1 MRIFHKIQVHI
12 VQKGWAKAMNMFI
25 KFLIAA
31 VFAGTPLLF
40 GTLGEIMNEKA
51 GHLNLGVEGMMAMG
65 ACAGFMAGYLSDS
78 LLIALLAAFGAG
90 MLGALIYAVLTITF
104 MADQNVTGLTLTIFG
119 VGLSNFA
126 GEFMLISSPS
136 SSLKLP
142 EQITAQISNV
152 NIPGLS
158 DIPLLGPLLFQYN
171 IFVYLGLV
179 LALIC
184 GLYLKHSKTGLNV
197 RAIGEN
203 PGAADAAGIKVTK
216 LKYLN
221 VLIGGGI
228 CGIGGAYCSMI
239 INGGVWMNNPV
250 NGQGW
255 ISVALVIFA
264 VWNPLRAILGSFI
277 FGAFNILKYY
287 FPKTII
293 TIPNAFYDMLP
304 FVITALVLVI
314 TSIRKSKENSQP
326 ASCGTNYFREER

>member
-1 MRIFHKIQVHI
+1 
-12 VQKGWAKAMNMFI
+12 MNMFFN
-25 KFLIAA
+25 FLIAA

-65 ACAGFMAGYLSDS
+65 ACAGFMAGFFSDNF
-78 LLIALLAAFGAG
+78 IVALLAAFAAG
-90 MLGALIYAVLTITF
+90 LVGALIYAILTITF

-119 VGLSNFA
+119 IGISNFV
-126 GEFMLISSPS
+126 GEYMLVNSKT

-142 EQITAQISNV
+142 EHITAQISNI

-158 DIPLLGPLLFQYN
+158 SIPVIGPLVFQYN
-171 IFVYLGLV
+171 PFVYLAV
-179 LALIC
+179 VVAVIC
-184 GLYLKHSKTGLNV
+184 GIYLNHTKTGLNV

-221 VLIGGGI
+221 VLLGGGI
-228 CGIGGAYCSMI
+228 CGIGGAYCSLI
-239 INGGVWMNNPV
+239 INGGVWMSNSV
-250 NGQGW
+250 NGLGW

-264 VWNPLRAILGSFI
+264 SWSPLRAILGSFI

-287 FPKTII
+287 FPKTLI

-326 ASCGTNYFREER
+326 ASCGVNYFREER